1 MSPLRSKAPRS
12 REKRLDT
19 LGAWLGPVSVASDE
33 FAAREV
39 FQRIRTFAQSS
50 HDDLLYALRI
60 LTGIKE
66 SVTII
71 HGPRGC
77 AAAGLYHAAAGSNT
91 RWVVTNLDERDTIM
105 GADRKLRKAVTA
117 LHHRYQPKVAF
128 IVGNPVVAINNDD
141 IQSVVEELH
150 EELDLLIVPIYVT
163 GFSSQNA
170 VSGYDTALHALLKYL
185 SGNNPAAEKNAAV
198 NLLSVAEHPLDRKEA
213 HDLLEGLG
221 LELNVLPDNSTVD
234 SFKEAP
240 AARASIPL
248 CPDAP
253 EYLGTILQ
261 EKYGVPFID
270 APRPVGI
277 EGTGRWLKSI
287 GAALDIPA
295 AAGELHTRK
304 AEETSRLLGDFSLK
318 GTSVYISLS
327 SANAFSL
334 ITLVEELG
342 GVVAGVTVTHLDR
355 LHVRYLNE
363 LAARYPSLQ
372 IHVSDGQEFEEI
384 SILRR
389 LSPDLYLGDSTNIGQ
404 VARLGIPTV
413 SLEALGIV
421 GYSGVLR
428 LAGRIKTAQ
437 ANRSFGAALTSTNPP
452 YRESWYSRSNNWH
465 IKQEVK

>member
-19 LGAWLGPVSVASDE
+19 LGAWLGPVSVAAEE

-50 HDDLLYALRI
+50 QDDLLYALRI

-77 AAAGLYHAAAGSNT
+77 AAAGLYHIATGSNT
-91 RWVVTNLDERDTIM
+91 RWIVTNLDERDTIM
-105 GADRKLRKAVTA
+105 GADRKLRKAVTV
-117 LHHRYQPKVAF
+117 LHQRYHPKVIF

-141 IQSVVEELH
+141 IQSVVEELQ
-150 EELDLLIVPIYVT
+150 EELELLIVPIYVT

-185 SGNNPAAEKNAAV
+185 SGNNHHAEKSAAV

-213 HDLLEGLG
+213 VDLLAGLG
-221 LELNVLPDNSTVD
+221 IELNVLPDNSTVD
-234 SFKEAP
+234 AFRSAP
-240 AARASIPL
+240 AARASIPI

-253 EYLGTILQ
+253 EYLGNILQ

-287 GAALDIPA
+287 GTALDIQE
-295 AAGELHTRK
+295 AAGELHKRK
-304 AEETSRLLGDFSLK
+304 AEETGRLLGDFSLR
-318 GTSVYISLS
+318 GTRVYISLS

-334 ITLVEELG
+334 VTLVEELG
-342 GVVAGVTVTHLDR
+342 GTVAGVTVTHLDR
-355 LHVRYLNE
+355 LHVRHLNE
-363 LAARYPSLQ
+363 LADRNPSLQ

-384 SILRR
+384 SILRK
-389 LSPDLYLGDSTNIGQ
+389 LSPDLYLGDSAHISQ
-404 VARLGIPTV
+404 AARLGIPTV
-413 SLEALGIV
+413 SLETLGIV

-428 LAGRIKTAQ
+428 LAGRIKAAV
-437 ANRSFGAALTSTNPP
+437 ANRSFGASLTGTIPP
-452 YRESWYSRSNNWH
+452 YRNSWYSRSNNWH

>member
-19 LGAWLGPVSVASDE
+19 LGAWLGPVSVAAEE
-33 FAAREV
+33 FAAEEV

-50 HDDLLYALRI
+50 QDDLLYALRI
-60 LTGIKE
+60 LSGIKD

-77 AAAGLYHAAAGSNT
+77 AAAGLYHIAAGSNT
-91 RWVVTNLDERDTIM
+91 RWIVTNLDERDTIM

-117 LHHRYQPKVAF
+117 LHHRYHPKVAF

-141 IQSVVEELH
+141 IQSVVEELQ

-185 SGNNPAAEKNAAV
+185 SGNNPVAKKNGSV
-198 NLLSVAEHPLDRKEA
+198 NLLSVAEHPLDRQEA
-213 HDLLEGLG
+213 LNLLEALG
-221 LELNVLPDNSTVD
+221 IELNVLPDNSSVE
-234 SFKEAP
+234 SFRSAP

-253 EYLGTILQ
+253 EYLGTVLK

-304 AEETSRLLGDFSLK
+304 AEETGRLLGDFSLK
-318 GTSVYISLS
+318 GTKVYISLS

-334 ITLVEELG
+334 IDLVEELG
-342 GVVAGVTVTHLDR
+342 GEVAGVTVTHLDR

-363 LAARYPSLQ
+363 RAARNPFLQ

-389 LSPDLYLGDSTNIGQ
+389 LSPDLYLGDSTHISQ

-413 SLEALGIV
+413 SFEALGIV

-428 LAGRIKTAQ
+428 LARRIKTAL
-437 ANRSFGAALTSTNPP
+437 ANRSFGASLTGIIPP
-452 YRESWYSRSNNWH
+452 YRDSWYSRSDNWH